1 MNKMLVL
8 LLAGAA
14 FSFVA
19 CAQKKSK
26 SDVSSSRTLV
36 VYFSATGTT
45 AQVAQEIADVT
56 GGKLCEIVPEKSYT
70 AADLDWNDKQSRSSV
85 EMNDPKA
92 RPALKPLKVDLA
104 EYDAV
109 FIGYPIWWDQ
119 APRVVNTFVERY
131 ALQNKKLIPFATSGG
146 SSVDNSVAELRRLYP
161 KLDWQNGRLLNGA
174 SRDEV
179 KRWAGEYVS
188 VQ

>member
-1 MNKMLVL
+1 
-8 LLAGAA
+8 
-14 FSFVA
+14 
-19 CAQKKSK
+19 
-26 SDVSSSRTLV
+26 
-36 VYFSATGTT
+36 
-45 AQVAQEIADVT
+45 
-56 GGKLCEIVPEKSYT
+56 
-70 AADLDWNDKQSRSSV
+70 
-85 EMNDPKA
+85 MNDPKA